1 MEGFE
6 IMRRIREGRMLDRDY
21 DIMADVREG
30 GLVCEKYKP
39 ILYKLDPDAL
49 TDLTLNCADM
59 LRTKYDVR
67 EITYSML
74 MSILIQKIGLLHNG
88 RRMSF

>member
-1 MEGFE
+1 
-6 IMRRIREGRMLDRDY
+6 MLDRDY

>member
-21 DIMADVREG
+21 DIMADVRQG

>member
-6 IMRRIREGRMLDRDY
+6 IMRRIRENRLLDRDY
-21 DIMADVREG
+21 DIMADVRVG

-49 TDLTLNCADM
+49 IDLTLNCVDL
-59 LRTKYDVR
+59 LRTKYEVR
-67 EITYSML
+67 DITYSML
-74 MSILIQKIGLLHNG
+74 MSILIQKIWLLHEG
-88 RRMSF
+88 CTMSF